1 MTNVRLFW
9 GSEVKIPKH
18 ILPVC
23 AQYKS
28 CAVKMPDIKAKS
40 RPANKSFGNS
50 NANKNIGSFVVGNNS
65 QNQNNANSQNQNKIG
80 NFGGN
85 NKKSREID
93 SVSTGLTGYNSTLQQ
108 SADNPEIHSNNQQ
121 QQSHNGKPVL
131 HVLYTTGSKKF

>member
-1 MTNVRLFW
+1 
-9 GSEVKIPKH
+9 
-18 ILPVC
+18 
-23 AQYKS
+23 
-28 CAVKMPDIKAKS
+28 MPDIKAKS

-50 NANKNIGSFVVGNNS
+50 NANKNIGSFVSGNNS

-121 QQSHNGKPVL
+121 QSHNGKPVL
-131 HVLYTTGSKKF
+131 HVLYTMGSKKILDSHLHSPII

>member
-1 MTNVRLFW
+1 
-9 GSEVKIPKH
+9 
-18 ILPVC
+18 
-23 AQYKS
+23 
-28 CAVKMPDIKAKS
+28 MPDIKAKS

-93 SVSTGLTGYNSTLQQ
+93 SVSTGLTGYNSSLQQ

-131 HVLYTTGSKKF
+131 HVLYTRGLIKFLKSYFLKCKV

>member
-1 MTNVRLFW
+1 
-9 GSEVKIPKH
+9 
-18 ILPVC
+18 
-23 AQYKS
+23 
-28 CAVKMPDIKAKS
+28 MPDIKTKS

-65 QNQNNANSQNQNKIG
+65 QNQNNVNNKIG

-93 SVSTGLTGYNSTLQQ
+93 TVSTGLTGYNSSLQQ

-131 HVLYTTGSKKF
+131 HVLYTRGLIKFLKSDFENP

>member
-1 MTNVRLFW
+1 
-9 GSEVKIPKH
+9 
-18 ILPVC
+18 
-23 AQYKS
+23 
-28 CAVKMPDIKAKS
+28 MPDIKAKS

-65 QNQNNANSQNQNKIG
+65 QNQNNANNQNQNKIG

-85 NKKSREID
+85 NKKSREND
-93 SVSTGLTGYNSTLQQ
+93 SVSTGLTGYNSSLQQ

-131 HVLYTTGSKKF
+131 HVLYTRGLINFLKSYFENP

>member
-1 MTNVRLFW
+1 
-9 GSEVKIPKH
+9 
-18 ILPVC
+18 
-23 AQYKS
+23 
-28 CAVKMPDIKAKS
+28 MPDIKAKS

-65 QNQNNANSQNQNKIG
+65 QNQNNVNNKIG
-80 NFGGN
+80 NFAGGN

-93 SVSTGLTGYNSTLQQ
+93 TISTGLTGYNSSLQQ

-131 HVLYTTGSKKF
+131 HVLYTRGLIKFLKSDFENP

>member
-1 MTNVRLFW
+1 
-9 GSEVKIPKH
+9 
-18 ILPVC
+18 
-23 AQYKS
+23 
-28 CAVKMPDIKAKS
+28 MPDIKAKS

-65 QNQNNANSQNQNKIG
+65 QNQNNAINKIG
-80 NFGGN
+80 NFTGGN

-93 SVSTGLTGYNSTLQQ
+93 SVSTGLTGYNSSLQQ

-131 HVLYTTGSKKF
+131 HVLYTLGLIKFLKSDFEKSLKRTPNNLT